1 MGERCCY
8 YNNYKKTKER
18 KNNRCE
24 FCFLEEVGFFFVCV
38 CCPAESLSPAV
49 SRKGE
54 KEKGADQSWREGGML
69 WYVDYTG

>member
-1 MGERCCY
+1 M
-8 YNNYKKTKER
+8 
-18 KNNRCE
+18 
-24 FCFLEEVGFFFVCV
+24 
-38 CCPAESLSPAV
+38 ESLTPAV